1 MSLYIRAYNARMMKL
16 LEIGA
21 FQVMH
26 IYRAFTGDSVSIDQ
40 LLGRGTRID
49 LVNDPMAANRLR
61 EVADG

>member
-1 MSLYIRAYNARMMKL
+1 MMKL